1 MENTISVRA
10 FFSWVIIY
18 RERLLMDPKV
28 WGAPLWTSMINI
40 AKVYPKSPTN
50 EDQTYYKIFYTS
62 LAYVLPC
69 YKCRKNYQNH
79 LQTNPVQLSSRQDL
93 LSWVHRVY
101 NQTREQVGLK
111 ATSYDSFINKYTT
124 PTWSESMRD
133 FLPSF
138 RNTCIFLVILV
149 LIFVIYYYFVYNE
162 YYFPFSLK

>member
-1 MENTISVRA
+1 MILSSNYIFLR
-10 FFSWVIIY
+10 
-18 RERLLMDPKV
+18 RLLMDPKI

-40 AKVYPKSPTN
+40 AKVYPKTPTN
-50 EDQTYYKIFYTS
+50 EDITYYKIFYSS

-79 LQTNPVQLSSRQDL
+79 LQSNPIQLSDRQSL
-93 LSWVHRVY
+93 LTWIHRVY

-111 ATSYDSFINKYTT
+111 PTSYEGFINKYTT
-124 PTWSESMRD
+124 PTLTESMTG

-138 RNTCIFLVILV
+138 RNSCIFVIILL
-149 LIFVIYYYFVYNE
+149 LIFAIYYYFVYNE